1 MENASKALV
10 MAGAVLVSLALVG
23 LGVYIF
29 SMSKRTADP
38 EILEIHQIQTLN
50 SQLSVYAGE
59 QVRGSTIKEF
69 LSLVETLNTKGT
81 FPKNI
86 FPGTVTN
93 YTFTANGTTITAA
106 NISDIEENAY
116 YEMALQDNLPTVAPD
131 GVLDTYQ
138 IIAY

>member
-81 FPKNI
+81 FPKN
-86 FPGTVTN
+86 
-93 YTFTANGTTITAA
+93 
-106 NISDIEENAY
+106 
-116 YEMALQDNLPTVAPD
+116 
-131 GVLDTYQ
+131 
-138 IIAY
+138 

>member
-29 SMSKRTADP
+29 SMSKRTADT

-69 LSLVETLNTKGT
+69 LSLVDTLNTKGT
-81 FPKNI
+81 FPKEI
-86 FPGTVTN
+86 VSGTVTN
-93 YTFTANGTTITAA
+93 YTFTANGTVISSA

-116 YEMALQDNLPTVAPD
+116 YELALQDNLPTVAPD